1 MASDNN
7 FYLEI
12 LSPDGIQ
19 FSGDIESV
27 SLPTHLG
34 EITVLPHHVSLSTKL
49 TEGEVKIVSGGKTSY
64 IAIGGGFFEFSNNR
78 GEVLSDFAIRA
89 ESIELAKA
97 EERKREAEAKLSE
110 KKDTF
115 DTKVIEKELQR
126 SILELKI
133 GQNIKRRHKS
143 Q

>member
-7 FYLEI
+7 FYLEV

-27 SLPTHLG
+27 SLPTALG

-49 TEGEVKIVSGGKTSY
+49 AEGEVKIVSGSKTTY
-64 IAIGGGFFEFSNNR
+64 IAVGGGFFEFSNNR
-78 GEVLSDFAIRA
+78 GEILSDFAIRA

-115 DTKVIEKELQR
+115 DTKIIEKELQR

-133 GQNIKRRHKS
+133 GQNIKRRQKS

>member
-12 LSPDGIQ
+12 ISPEGIQ
-19 FSGDIESV
+19 FNGDVESV
-27 SLPTHLG
+27 TLPTILG

-49 TEGEVKIVSGGKTSY
+49 AEGEVKIVTGGKTTY
-64 IAIGGGFFEFSNNR
+64 IAIGGGFFEFSNNS
-78 GEVLSDFAIRA
+78 GQVLSDFAIRA
-89 ESIELAKA
+89 ESIELARA
-97 EERKREAEAKLSE
+97 EERKREAEAQLSE

-115 DTKVIEKELQR
+115 DTKVIEKDLQR

-133 GQNIKRRHKS
+133 GQNIKRRQRS